1 MLDMLEYR
9 EDLKYYW
16 KDGYG
21 YKINTEQACVLV
33 KDAMDNFRNIT
44 MGGIT
49 GKEEQNGIF
58 YFTHSGTILKLLSY
72 LGLYKEE
79 INEQTGHR
87 LELRHDNY
95 NKMKDSR
102 NWRTSFIDPFASN
115 VGLVLKK
122 CYGILRDS
130 KVTLMHLQ
138 STVFSHDIL
147 IDIGF
152 VLNFCNKILKNSK
165 NTSDKR
171 LINF

>member
-44 MGGIT
+44 MGGAT
-49 GKEEQNGIF
+49 SKEEQNGIF
-58 YFTHSGTILKLLSY
+58 YFTHSGTILKMLSY

-79 INEQTGHR
+79 INEHTGHR

-95 NKMKDSR
+95 NKMKDKR

-130 KVTLMHLQ
+130 KVTLIYFI
-138 STVFSHDIL
+138 FS
-147 IDIGF
+147 
-152 VLNFCNKILKNSK
+152 
-165 NTSDKR
+165 
-171 LINF
+171 

>member
-1 MLDMLEYR
+1 MLEYR

-44 MGGIT
+44 MGGDT
-49 GKEEQNGIF
+49 GREEQNGIF
-58 YFTHSGTILKLLSY
+58 YFTHSGTILKMLSY

-79 INEQTGHR
+79 INKHTGHR

-130 KVTLMHLQ
+130 KVTLIPLH
-138 STVFSHDIL
+138 STVSSHVTL
-147 IDIGF
+147 IDMTF
-152 VLNFCNKILKNSK
+152 VLKFATKSLKPS
-165 NTSDKR
+165 NTTANKR
-171 LINF
+171 LMKV